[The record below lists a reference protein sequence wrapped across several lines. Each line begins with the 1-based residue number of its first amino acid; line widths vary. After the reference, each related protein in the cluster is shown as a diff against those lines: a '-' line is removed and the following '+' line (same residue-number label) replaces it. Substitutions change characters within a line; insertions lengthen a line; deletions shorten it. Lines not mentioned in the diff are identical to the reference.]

1 MLPLMHPF
9 EPEGPDGSEP
19 VPTAH
24 RATALGGIS
33 CSIFSHQTCRG
44 RRTRSFRSRAGG
56 TLGIRPQT
64 KRAAHNECMQLEF
77 SLASYSLTIANP
89 DYDDSDRYAALMH
102 QLPRQF
108 HSLTAAE
115 QAAALPAAPPLTG
128 TKWDA
133 LLAAVA
139 EHIARLH
146 DHPVPDWCDEP
157 ERFLDIP
164 WVISTN
170 RVVAADSV
178 LYAPGAFIRHGALP
192 DPADLDARGGDEH
205 AWIP

>member
-1 MLPLMHPF
+1 MSMDASVCQHYARSGGRLRHP
-9 EPEGPDGSEP
+9 
-19 VPTAH
+19 
-24 RATALGGIS
+24 
-33 CSIFSHQTCRG
+33 
-44 RRTRSFRSRAGG
+44 
-56 TLGIRPQT
+56 LGIGEFAPTRG
-64 KRAAHNECMQLEF
+64 AAHNEGMRAAFC
-77 SLASYSLTIANP
+77 LASYSRTIVNS

-108 HSLTAAE
+108 HSLLPEE
-115 QAAALPAAPPLTG
+115 QAAALPDAPPLTG
-128 TKWDA
+128 TRWDA

-146 DHPVPDWCDEP
+146 GHPVPDWCNEP

-170 RVVAADSV
+170 RVVATDSV

-192 DPADLDARGGDEH
+192 DPADLDVRGGEKH